1 MLNFPKVEFTPHP
14 AGQHQGDIFEVE
26 VRLQEE
32 TPWGLK
38 DKIILKIQSETPMLD
53 EDGNQRTDQSGEP
66 MFFNIW
72 EFLTLTRKGKL
83 GDRRAAILGRTLTN
97 DDFGDGYDPEEEFLN
112 RKVGYVIKHKPGK
125 EQGTISAS
133 IETMW
138 PIGKIPTT
146 KEAPPAVAKDDDLPF

>member
-14 AGQHQGDIFEVE
+14 AGQHQGNIFEVE
-26 VRLQEE
+26 IRLQEE

-38 DKIILKIQSETPMLD
+38 DKIILKIESETPMLD
-53 EDGNQRTDQSGEP
+53 EDGNHRTDQNNEE
-66 MFFNIW
+66 MYFNIW

-83 GDRRAAILGRTLTN
+83 GDRRAAMLGRPLTN
-97 DDFGDGYDPEEEFLN
+97 EDFGDGYDPENEFLN
-112 RKVGYVIKHKPGK
+112 RKIGYVIKHKPGK

-138 PIGKIPTT
+138 PIG
-146 KEAPPAVAKDDDLPF
+146 EAPEKEVKKAEVTDDDLPF

>member
-14 AGQHQGDIFEVE
+14 AGQHQGEIFEVE

-83 GDRRAAILGRTLTN
+83 GDRRAAILGRPLTN

>member
-72 EFLTLTRKGKL
+72 EFLTLTRTGKL
-83 GDRRAAILGRTLTN
+83 GDRRAAI
-97 DDFGDGYDPEEEFLN
+97 

>member
-14 AGQHQGDIFEVE
+14 AGQHQGNIFEVE
-26 VRLQEE
+26 IRLQEE

-38 DKIILKIQSETPMLD
+38 DKIILKIESETPMLD
-53 EDGNQRTDQSGEP
+53 EDGNHRTDQNNEE
-66 MFFNIW
+66 MYFNIW

-83 GDRRAAILGRTLTN
+83 GDRRAAILGRPLTN
-97 DDFGDGYDPEEEFLN
+97 EDFGDDYDPENEFLN
-112 RKVGYVIKHKPGK
+112 RKIGYVIKHKPGK

-138 PIGKIPTT
+138 PVGEIPNK